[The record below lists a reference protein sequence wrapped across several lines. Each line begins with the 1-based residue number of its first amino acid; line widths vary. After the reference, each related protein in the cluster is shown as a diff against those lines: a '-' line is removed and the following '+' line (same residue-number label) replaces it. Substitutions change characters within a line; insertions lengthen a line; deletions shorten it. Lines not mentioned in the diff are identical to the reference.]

1 MPLKNEIII
10 FKKLNMN
17 FLKFSSI
24 FIIDISIFIVI
35 LCQNN
40 NTNNNPN
47 QISTNFYE
55 LNILPSGSR
64 LKLEKNTICF
74 YDYIFSKSINENKNI
89 ICLENYQFIYIFNNK
104 DTFLYKFD
112 LGILKT
118 DGSGNHLSLI
128 PYSFCNNIYFIIYYI
143 DNNNNLNLTQYQI
156 NTIDNSSKIINN
168 TIFEKHLISS
178 FQYPLNCTVSLNS
191 NLYLIC
197 FFMENNW
204 IYSFTFD
211 I

>member
-1 MPLKNEIII
+1 
-10 FKKLNMN
+10 MN
-17 FLKFSSI
+17 FLKFSSL

-104 DTFLYKFD
+104 DYFLYKFD

-118 DGSGNHLSLI
+118 DGSGSHFSLI
-128 PYSFCNNIYFIIYYI
+128 PYSFDKNNYFIIYYI
-143 DNNNNLNLTQYQI
+143 DKNDNLNLTQYQI

-168 TIFEKHLISS
+168 TILKSI
-178 FQYPLNCTVSLNS
+178 
-191 NLYLIC
+191 
-197 FFMENNW
+197 
-204 IYSFTFD
+204 
-211 I
+211 